1 MPKRKRGAESSLT
14 DVLVTFEDQVF
25 RALKASKGFER
36 QRLSKRIR
44 DQAITPDKAQ
54 RLEREISVLKSLD
67 LHQTARAHLHLSLL
81 KVKSIAASPDLPE
94 ELRRGVSKPNLPP
107 EEQAALHNVTSNL
120 YNKDLVRQATDR
132 ATKAVCSLL
141 DVTIP
146 ENCKRSRKDKRQVQE
161 EQSSN
166 GTKSSVPTSTP
177 KENASAAETGGQFDD
192 EESEFEGFSS
202 HDEYETTN
210 ARTEQDEQEGSDSAS
225 EDEEENVEK
234 FDDLLGSASEE
245 EEDWNDEKYAQFRG
259 KETANLDDISVSGSD
274 GEESEVEAVFGSD
287 DEESEA
293 EPATRRM
300 SPSLTPPIETTTK
313 ISRKSSSASKPGLI
327 SGSTFLPSLMGGY
340 ISGSE
345 SASDIEE
352 AKPKKRR
359 GQRARQA
366 IWEQKYGTGA
376 KHLLK
381 LSRKGGRDSGWDMR
395 RGAVDGDERGKNSTP
410 WKKGIQRPGA
420 GHMEPA
426 AAPKPRKRDDEGT
439 LHPSWEARK
448 KARQTQ
454 KAVAFTG
461 QKVVF
466 D

>member
-1 MPKRKRGAESSLT
+1 M
-14 DVLVTFEDQVF
+14 
-25 RALKASKGFER
+25 
-36 QRLSKRIR
+36 
-44 DQAITPDKAQ
+44 
-54 RLEREISVLKSLD
+54 
-67 LHQTARAHLHLSLL
+67 
-81 KVKSIAASPDLPE
+81 
-94 ELRRGVSKPNLPP
+94 
-107 EEQAALHNVTSNL
+107 
-120 YNKDLVRQATDR
+120 RQATDR
-132 ATKAVCSLL
+132 AVKAVCSLL
-141 DVTIP
+141 DVAIP
-146 ENCKRSRKDKRQVQE
+146 ENSKRSRKDKRQVEE

-166 GTKSSVPTSTP
+166 VTKSSVPTSTP
-177 KENASAAETGGQFDD
+177 KENASAAGTGGQFDD

-202 HDEYETTN
+202 HDEDEMTN

-234 FDDLLGSASEE
+234 LDDLLGSASEE

-259 KETANLDDISVSGSD
+259 KETVNLDDISVSGSD
-274 GEESEVEAVFGSD
+274 GEESEAEAVSGSD

-293 EPATRRM
+293 EPATQRR
-300 SPSLTPPIETTTK
+300 SSSSTPPIEATTK
-313 ISRKSSSASKPGLI
+313 TLKKSSSASKPGLI

-381 LSRKGGRDSGWDMR
+381 PSRKGGRDSGWDVR

-426 AAPKPRKRDDEGT
+426 PAPKPRKRDDEGA

>member
-14 DVLVTFEDQVF
+14 DILVKFEDEVF

-44 DQAITPDKAQ
+44 DQATTPDKAQ

-120 YNKDLVRQATDR
+120 YNKDPVRQATDR
-132 ATKAVCSLL
+132 AVKAVCSLL
-141 DVTIP
+141 DVAIP
-146 ENCKRSRKDKRQVQE
+146 ENSKRSRKDKREVQE
-161 EQSSN
+161 EQAPN
-166 GTKSSVPTSTP
+166 GIKSSVPTSTL

-202 HDEYETTN
+202 HDEDGIAN
-210 ARTEQDEQEGSDSAS
+210 ARTEKDEQEGSDSAS
-225 EDEEENVEK
+225 EDEEDNVEK
-234 FDDLLGSASEE
+234 LDDLLGSASEE

-259 KETANLDDISVSGSD
+259 KETVNLDDISVSGSD
-274 GEESEVEAVFGSD
+274 DEESEAGAVSGSD
-287 DEESEA
+287 DEQSEA
-293 EPATRRM
+293 EPATQRT

-313 ISRKSSSASKPGLI
+313 TSKKSSSASKPGLI

-376 KHLLK
+376 KHLLNP
-381 LSRKGGRDSGWDMR
+381 SRKGGRDSGWDMR
-395 RGAVDGDERGKNSTP
+395 RGAVDGGERGKSSTP
-410 WKKGIQRPGA
+410 WKKGIQRPGT

-426 AAPKPRKRDDEGT
+426 PAPKPRKRDDEGA